1 MALKPEDAAWI
12 RTLCEERP
20 VAALGTLHQ
29 GRPFVSMVPFV
40 LLADATAWP
49 GLPVFIVHV
58 SRLAAHTQDMLQHP
72 AISLM
77 LMGDPADAA
86 EGGAQATPRITVQA
100 QAVVLL
106 PADDGREHPDQ
117 PAARRAYL
125 QRFPAAEP
133 MFGFGDFLLVAI
145 VPEWL
150 RVVTGFGRA
159 TTVMAKDFAQAVA
172 RSTT

>member
-1 MALKPEDAAWI
+1 MSLKPDDALWI
-12 RTLCEERP
+12 RRLCEQCP
-20 VAALGTLHQ
+20 VGALGTLHQ

-40 LLADATAWP
+40 LLADTATWP
-49 GLPVFIVHV
+49 GQPVFIVHV
-58 SRLAAHTQDMLQHP
+58 SRLAAHTQDMLRHP
-72 AISLM
+72 AVSLM
-77 LMGDPADAA
+77 LMSDPGDV

-100 QAVVLL
+100 QAVALL
-106 PADDGREHPDQ
+106 PSGDGREHADQ
-117 PAARRAYL
+117 PAARQAYL

-150 RVVTGFGRA
+150 RVVIGFGRA
-159 TTVMAKDFAQAVA
+159 TTVMAREFAQAVA